1 MSEGT
6 NSTTQGNNVRLD
18 NSELVRTSFW
28 ISQVFMI
35 IATVAGVY
43 LAGKEGLN
51 QAITFDN
58 LSNMQSNYYLRH
70 SLHDE
75 VSENVA
81 TLLDYVKT
89 TRENRPP
96 DLKRVH
102 PQLADFVWD
111 AMKYSPTTLETPSE
125 LLSPVRQ
132 FYLKVDSLLARLEAR
147 HILRSKGLDELEALC
162 LQMQNELLPKLQTTN
177 YQGLAT
183 ELKRSNIDV

>member
-18 NSELVRTSFW
+18 NSELARTSFW

-162 LQMQNELLPKLQTTN
+162 LQMQNELLPKLQTN

>member
-1 MSEGT
+1 MLSEG
-6 NSTTQGNNVRLD
+6 NNINTQGKNVQLD
-18 NSELVRTSFW
+18 NSELARTSFW
-28 ISQVFMI
+28 VSQVFMI

-75 VSENVA
+75 VSDNVA
-81 TLLDYVKT
+81 TLLEYVKT

-102 PQLADFVWD
+102 PKLADFVWG

-125 LLSPVRQ
+125 LLSPIRQ
-132 FYLKVDSLLARLEAR
+132 FYLKVDSLLERLEAR

-162 LQMQNELLPKLQTTN
+162 LQMQNEVLPQLKNN
-177 YQGLAT
+177 YQGLAA